1 MAIAGII
8 EYNPG
13 EVIKEML
20 MGNVKNVTLNGS
32 GDAILALDQ
41 AALPNEVRV
50 VTLSTQ
56 KQLFDA
62 IQSLV
67 IRGAP
72 CIGIAAGYGYYL
84 AARELAGE
92 PDFFERLRAAK
103 EYLASSRPTAVNL
116 FWALERMERAAEA
129 NAALPRG
136 ELVARLRAEAEAIRA
151 EDVAANLRISEN
163 GLALLKPGDGVLT
176 HCNAGWI
183 ATSEYGTALGPLI
196 LGQQRGYNLRVYADE
211 TRPLLQ
217 GARLTSFELMDA
229 GVDVTLICDN
239 MAASLM
245 KRGDIQAVFLGCDR
259 AARNGDA
266 ANKIGTLGVAVMA
279 HHYGIPFYM
288 FAPTSTVDMS
298 CPDGAH
304 IPVEQRPG
312 SEITTLWYEKPMA
325 PEGVKT
331 YNPAF
336 DVTDHGLISGIV
348 TEYGVV
354 SAPFEASFERVM
366 AEKKKQ
372 LGS

>member
-1 MAIAGII
+1 
-8 EYNPG
+8 
-13 EVIKEML
+13 ML
-20 MGNVKNVTLNGS
+20 MGNVKNVALNEA

-41 AALPNEVRV
+41 AAIPNRVEV
-50 VTLSTQ
+50 VTLKTQ
-56 KQLFDA
+56 KELYDA
-62 IQSLV
+62 IQRLV

-92 PDFFERLRAAK
+92 ADFFEKLHAAK

-116 FWALERMERAAEA
+116 FWALERMERVTNE
-129 NAALPRG
+129 NAALSR
-136 ELVARLRAEAEAIRA
+136 EALVQRLRAEAEAIRA
-151 EDVAANLRISEN
+151 EDVAANLKISEN

-196 LGQQRGYNLRVYADE
+196 LGQQRGYNFRVYADE

-217 GARLTSFELMDA
+217 GARLTAFELMDA

-266 ANKIGTLGVAVMA
+266 ANKIGTLGVAVLA
-279 HHYGIPFYM
+279 KHYNIPFYM
-288 FAPTSTVDMS
+288 FAPTSTVDMN

-312 SEITTLWYEKPMA
+312 HEITSLWYEKPMA

-336 DVTDHGLISGIV
+336 DVTDHELVSGIV

-354 SAPFEASFERVM
+354 RAPFEENFERVM
-366 AEKKKQ
+366 AEKKRS
-372 LGS
+372 LGL